1 MICTCRQ
8 RSEQPHKL
16 TTKRGKSYHSE
27 DPWCSYVREKER
39 AVLMEGKTYLLPQ
52 ADRTKWSMRRN
63 EAESASEVETAA
75 AACATWRNRTG
86 ARWGQWRRVGGGGVC
101 PMHALEAVD
110 AAAAAA
116 AASVVVFR
124 VMSPPTSFF
133 PSIEKWTRRW
143 RFFLLERN
151 ISGWACWA

>member
-1 MICTCRQ
+1 
-8 RSEQPHKL
+8 
-16 TTKRGKSYHSE
+16 
-27 DPWCSYVREKER
+27 VREKER

-86 ARWGQWRRVGGGGVC
+86 ARWGRWRLVGGGGIC

-110 AAAAAA
+110 AAAAAV
-116 AASVVVFR
+116 AASGGVVVFR
-124 VMSPPTSFF
+124 VMSPPTF
-133 PSIEKWTRRW
+133 
-143 RFFLLERN
+143 FFLRQR
-151 ISGWACWA
+151 SGGGGGVFFFLSAIIADGPAGPNLRRRI